1 MITPQQKVLVQS
13 TWELV
18 HPISGHA
25 ATLFYGKLFELDP
38 SLKALFTGD
47 MQSQGIK
54 LMKTLGIAV
63 NGLNNLEAIVPVVR
77 ELGQRH
83 VGYGVKEAHY
93 STVGE
98 ALLWTLGQG
107 LGDAF
112 TPDVE
117 KAWASVYGVL
127 SGVMIEASK
136 SKVA

>member
-1 MITPQQKVLVQS
+1 
-13 TWELV
+13 
-18 HPISGHA
+18 
-25 ATLFYGKLFELDP
+25 
-38 SLKALFTGD
+38 
-47 MQSQGIK
+47 
-54 LMKTLGIAV
+54 
-63 NGLNNLEAIVPVVR
+63 
-77 ELGQRH
+77 
-83 VGYGVKEAHY
+83 
-93 STVGE
+93 VGE